1 MNDGFTKCAKLWWF
15 SRIEGLKCLI
25 IMHYYLTEEKKNYH
39 LSKSLFMMESLNM
52 SKKIFSLSTEI
63 DGSGGAR
70 VRQRKESRSWGKDM
84 VMRWKFYMIQA
95 RLQIWLLGNLFI
107 YFLEFDVFLR
117 FAILSSTKI
126 FWLNMCLPLMCVL
139 LVWLLKSQLAL
150 LLPQTNLF
158 VKFMY

>member
-1 MNDGFTKCAKLWWF
+1 MSNHYALIFNRRKENLSFEQKFVYDGKFK
-15 SRIEGLKCLI
+15 
-25 IMHYYLTEEKKNYH
+25 HVQ
-39 LSKSLFMMESLNM
+39 
-52 SKKIFSLSTEI
+52 KIFSLSTEI

-107 YFLEFDVFLR
+107 YFLEFNVFLR
-117 FAILSSTKI
+117 FTILSSTKI